1 MEIYGDMLTIIQ
13 GSTFRAQSDR
23 GLASTSG
30 FRRQVLQRGDVFLGC
45 G

>member
-1 MEIYGDMLTIIQ
+1 MEIYGDRLTIIQ

-23 GLASTSG
+23 GLATTSS
-30 FRRQVLQRGDVFLGC
+30 FMRQVLQRGDVFLDC